1 MKKNKILKGSPPISV
16 LFTDDINAALC
27 SKIEETANVS
37 QKSELQTL
45 LPTVKAI
52 LRVCSFCEH
61 SSKVWQG
68 NTWDFRSCGFGYF
81 LDRFFG
87 FCAQKIPFFGF
98 GIHCGLPIF
107 RILAFGFRF
116 SRKILT
122 DFRI

>member
-1 MKKNKILKGSPPISV
+1 MKKNKILKGSPISV

-52 LRVCSFCEH
+52 LRVCYFCEH

-68 NTWDFRSCGFGYF
+68 NISAILLDMPILRSG
-81 LDRFFG
+81 
-87 FCAQKIPFFGF
+87 
-98 GIHCGLPIF
+98 
-107 RILAFGFRF
+107 
-116 SRKILT
+116 RKLIKVDSPLG
-122 DFRI
+122 

>member
-1 MKKNKILKGSPPISV
+1 MKKNEKNKILKGSPPISV
-16 LFTDDINAALC
+16 LLTDDINAALC

-68 NTWDFRSCGFGYF
+68 TISAILLDMPILRSG
-81 LDRFFG
+81 
-87 FCAQKIPFFGF
+87 
-98 GIHCGLPIF
+98 
-107 RILAFGFRF
+107 
-116 SRKILT
+116 RKLIKVDSPLG
-122 DFRI
+122 